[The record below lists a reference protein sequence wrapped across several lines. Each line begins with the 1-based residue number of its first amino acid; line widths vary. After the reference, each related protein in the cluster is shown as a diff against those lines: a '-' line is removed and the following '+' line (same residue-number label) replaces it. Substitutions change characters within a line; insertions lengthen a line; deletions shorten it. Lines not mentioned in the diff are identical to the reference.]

1 MSDMSKQ
8 EWWAGGEDVI
18 RAAMSI
24 ERAGVGKGDDVL
36 EKPWNWTAERS
47 TVLKL
52 EGFMFDRGVLPED
65 GWDMTL
71 RELAALPVKR

>member
-1 MSDMSKQ
+1 MSRQ
-8 EWWAGGEDVI
+8 EWWSDPMDVI

-24 ERAGVGKGDDVL
+24 ERAGVGKADDVL

-52 EGFMFDRGVLPED
+52 EGVMIERGVLPED